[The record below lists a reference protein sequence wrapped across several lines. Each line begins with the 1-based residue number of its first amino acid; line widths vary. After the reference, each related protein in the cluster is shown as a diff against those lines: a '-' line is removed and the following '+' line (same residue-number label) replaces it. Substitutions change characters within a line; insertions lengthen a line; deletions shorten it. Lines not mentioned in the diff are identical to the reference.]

1 MTHSFQFFL
10 KTPKVVRQR
19 TDGVPSGVA
28 VHVVERSKD
37 IVRPTRPPPST
48 ASSLVLAEE
57 KQAACCESCCHWPM
71 ASPEAGLRAFCRRLL
86 CASRT
91 PWACCSKVTDSCLEK
106 ARRSREPAS
115 SLTRTQIPARHGTGG
130 AESTQAMGKAAAE
143 MCSVTG
149 TTMAAELLRST
160 TAIHH
165 FATHAAR
172 TQRIWLKTLSNA
184 ATSG

>member
-1 MTHSFQFFL
+1 MERSVNYGQQEPRFGM
-10 KTPKVVRQR
+10 KVVRQR

-28 VHVVERSKD
+28 VHVVERCFYYCHCGMAVEPHPRFGLTRETPAGRAAEFSL
-37 IVRPTRPPPST
+37 RP
-48 ASSLVLAEE
+48 A
-57 KQAACCESCCHWPM
+57 
-71 ASPEAGLRAFCRRLL
+71 AFCQRLL

-91 PWACCSKVTDSCLEK
+91 PRTCCHRQTMHFPQER
-106 ARRSREPAS
+106 ARSREPAS

-165 FATHAAR
+165 FATHAAH

>member
-1 MTHSFQFFL
+1 MHIS
-10 KTPKVVRQR
+10 
-19 TDGVPSGVA
+19 PSPCTGPDPQELIL
-28 VHVVERSKD
+28 H
-37 IVRPTRPPPST
+37 
-48 ASSLVLAEE
+48 
-57 KQAACCESCCHWPM
+57 
-71 ASPEAGLRAFCRRLL
+71 LRASLL
-86 CASRT
+86 AHQHHR
-91 PWACCSKVTDSCLEK
+91 WRDAE
-106 ARRSREPAS
+106 
-115 SLTRTQIPARHGTGG
+115 IPARPATGG
-130 AESTQAMGKAAAE
+130 AESTQTMGKAAAD